1 MERNDVLKILA
12 LLRGAYPQ
20 FYRDIKPKEAEDTVN
35 LWLDIFRADDP
46 RIVNAAVVS
55 FIEGDE
61 KGFPPSIGQ
70 IKAKMR
76 LITGGEELTESDA
89 WRMVSKSISNGLY
102 GAQEEFEKLP
112 PIVRR
117 VVGSPNMLR
126 EWAQMDA
133 DAVHS
138 VVASNFQRS
147 FRTVSA
153 REKELAKLPADVK
166 AALGQLAAGFS
177 LEGESDRKQLGGRES

>member
-89 WRMVSKSISNGLY
+89 WRMVSKAISNGLY
-102 GAQEEFEKLP
+102 GAQEEFDKLP

-117 VVGSPNMLR
+117 VVGSPNTLR
-126 EWAQMDA
+126 EWAQMDT
-133 DAVHS
+133 DTVHS